1 MLVQTSKDPNW
12 KHGWGFKGMDAQELG
27 FVSSAG
33 RVVYYP
39 VESLPCGISNGSVL
53 LCCFH
58 YKYYIQ
64 MTNFRMHV
72 FARKCFSARP
82 YSLFLEL
89 KQMFHDPY
97 KLSQPQFNLPIL
109 FDL

>member
-1 MLVQTSKDPNW
+1 MTQKMKMLVQTSKDPNW

-39 VESLPCGISNGSVL
+39 VESLPCGISNGRVL

-58 YKYYIQ
+58 IGIEDISAVI
-64 MTNFRMHV
+64 FI
-72 FARKCFSARP
+72 FSKSGAAW
-82 YSLFLEL
+82 SLSS
-89 KQMFHDPY
+89 Y
-97 KLSQPQFNLPIL
+97 
-109 FDL
+109 